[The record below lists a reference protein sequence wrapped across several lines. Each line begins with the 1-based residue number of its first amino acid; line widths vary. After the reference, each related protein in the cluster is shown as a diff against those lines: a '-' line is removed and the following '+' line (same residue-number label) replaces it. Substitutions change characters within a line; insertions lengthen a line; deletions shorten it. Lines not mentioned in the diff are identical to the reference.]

1 MKIIYVENVRV
12 PSERAH
18 AYQIV
23 QTCAWLGRFGH
34 AVTLVN
40 PSRAGDADVFKT
52 YGLPERV
59 FAHITLRAWDPLTSA
74 PRFLKAAAYAVQ
86 RFAFARALKAWAR
99 TEKADAWYTRDPS
112 MLDALSGTVP
122 GPWFLELHDA
132 PDNNPARWTRIR
144 ERVAGFV
151 AISRGLKDKLAALG
165 IPESKICVAH
175 DGYDPDLFAKSG
187 NREAERAALGIPAG
201 AFAAIYT
208 GSFYPWKG
216 IDLAVRAWG
225 RTDASAHLVLVGG
238 PRADRERIASL
249 VEPGAATRIH
259 ILPTT
264 DRARA
269 VAMLAAADVGLLAS
283 SPDTSIGNVYT
294 SPLKQF
300 EYLAAGLPVLA
311 SDVPSSHEI
320 LDRAT
325 ARFYEP
331 SEEGFAKAV
340 EAVRLD
346 AAWRDAARQAARNVV
361 TPYTWEART
370 RLVERC
376 IRDHV

>member
-40 PSRAGDADVFKT
+40 PARAGDADAFQF
-52 YGLPERV
+52 YGLPKGL
-59 FAHITLRAWDPLTSA
+59 FAHVTLKTWDPLTPA
-74 PRFLKAAAYAVQ
+74 PRFLKAFAYALQ
-86 RFAFARALKAWAR
+86 RWAFVRSLKAWAR
-99 TEKADAWYTRDPS
+99 TQTAEVWYTRDPA
-112 MLDALSGTVP
+112 MVDALSGTAA

-132 PDNNPARWTRIR
+132 PDNDPARWMRIR
-144 ERVAGFV
+144 YRVRGFIV
-151 AISRGLKDKLAALG
+151 ISNGLKQKLVNLG
-165 IPESKICVAH
+165 IPSSSICVAH
-175 DGYDPDLFAKSG
+175 DGYDPALFASAG
-187 NREAERAALGIPAG
+187 DRNAERAALDIPAD
-201 AFAAIYT
+201 AFVAIYT
-208 GSFYPWKG
+208 GSFYSWKG
-216 IDLAVRAWG
+216 VDLVVRAWG
-225 RTDASAHLVLVGG
+225 STDPTSHLVLVGG
-238 PRADRERIASL
+238 PDADRRRIAGL
-249 VEPGAATRIH
+249 IDPQVADRVH
-259 ILPTT
+259 ILPTA

-269 VAMLAAADVGLLAS
+269 IAMLAAADVGLLTS
-283 SPDTSIGNVYT
+283 SPDTSIGSVYT

-320 LDRAT
+320 LDETT

-331 SEEGFAKAV
+331 TEDGFARAL
-340 EAVRLD
+340 ESVRRD
-346 AAWRDAARQAARNVV
+346 DAWRDAARQTARNVV

-370 RLVERC
+370 RKVERLLVEN
-376 IRDHV
+376 